1 MKRNVIAI
9 AALCTCIAAS
19 AQSSVGIFGIIDT
32 AYQRVDNS
40 GGTSVSRLVSGSM
53 QTSRIGFRATEDL
66 GGGLTAGFWLEGALL
81 IDDGRGGAS
90 NSNNQ
95 ASGAGAADGG
105 LTFGRRATVSL
116 AGGWGE
122 VRLGRDFVPGIWNV
136 VLEDPFTNVGVGASQ
151 AFNSSIVGVT
161 QLRASNMIGYFT
173 PQGLGGFFVNAAY
186 WMGENA
192 SNAANADDGTGAGI
206 RVGYAGGPFEASASI
221 NRTQYATGDA
231 RQDNIGGSWNFGAA
245 KVSATLQRDR
255 SGARTARGGL
265 IGVAAPIGSGLVRAS
280 YSRYHI
286 KTATTEPQASK
297 LALGYVHN
305 LSKRTALYTTIA
317 RVKNADGASAAVAS
331 GAPAAQPGRGSTG
344 LDVGI
349 RHTF

>member
-1 MKRNVIAI
+1 MKRNFIAV
-9 AALCTCIAAS
+9 AAMCVCVAAS
-19 AQSSVGIFGIIDT
+19 AQSSVSIFGIIDT
-32 AYQRVDNS
+32 AYQRVENS
-40 GGTSVSRLVSGSM
+40 GGTSVGKLVSGSM
-53 QTSRIGFRATEDL
+53 QTSRIGFRGTEDL
-66 GGGLTAGFWLEGALL
+66 GGGLTAGFWLEGAFLS
-81 IDDGRGGAS
+81 DDGRGGAS

-95 ASGAGAADGG
+95 ASGAGTPNG
-105 LTFGRRATVSL
+105 LTFGRRSTVSL

-136 VLEDPFTNVGVGASQ
+136 VLEDPFGNVGVGASQ
-151 AFNSSIVGVT
+151 VFNGSIVGVT
-161 QLRASNMIGYFT
+161 QLRASNMVGYFT
-173 PQGLGGFFVNAAY
+173 PQGLGGFFGNVAY

-192 SNAANADDGTGAGI
+192 SNVANADDGNGAGI
-206 RVGYAGGPFEASASI
+206 RVGYASGPFEASVSI

-245 KVSATLQRDR
+245 KVSASLHRDR
-255 SGARTARGGL
+255 SGSNTARGAL
-265 IGVAAPIGSGLVRAS
+265 IGVAAPIGSGLIRAS
-280 YSRYHI
+280 YSRYRVR
-286 KTATTEPQASK
+286 TTTTEPEASK

-305 LSKRTALYTTIA
+305 LSKRTAFYTTIA
-317 RVKNADGASAAVAS
+317 RVRNSNGATASVAA